1 MKNHSCFSRPYQ
13 LPILGQVAIP
23 FVLLALLV
31 ISRPALC
38 DPIHDAAKKGDL
50 ETAKALVANNP
61 DLVYSKNGAGET
73 PLHLA
78 AAGGH
83 MDVAEFLLV
92 NNADVNAKDNNGC
105 TPLLLAVAK
114 GHKDVAE
121 LLLTN
126 KADVNAKASMGW
138 TPLHYAAM
146 TCRVDMAKLLLDNG
160 ADVNAKVK
168 LSGYTPL
175 GRAKHCPDVA
185 DLLRQHGGH

>member
-1 MKNHSCFSRPYQ
+1 MTQPKETWKQ
-13 LPILGQVAIP
+13 QKLWLLTILIWFIARTG
-23 FVLLALLV
+23 
-31 ISRPALC
+31 R
-38 DPIHDAAKKGDL
+38 
-50 ETAKALVANNP
+50 ENT
-61 DLVYSKNGAGET
+61 
-73 PLHLA
+73 LHLA

-146 TCRVDMAKLLLDNG
+146 TCRCRTWRNCCWTTAQM
-160 ADVNAKVK
+160 
-168 LSGYTPL
+168 
-175 GRAKHCPDVA
+175 
-185 DLLRQHGGH
+185 